1 MDIGRWDAVTRQCEG
16 LAVIE
21 ALASQHVLHICT
33 CYMSE
38 YPTCSYIKF
47 VLHCNL
53 YYFDIEYSIFLIR
66 YLHIE
71 SFEFSAHSRE
81 HLQLCDAG
89 MVFYVAVTVGHPS
102 HHVETKEPPW
112 EVVSLTTSIMFHAF
126 SIQTSWE
133 TFGDSGRDTSGIP
146 SNCSGFQST
155 SRLDP
160 AIWKISLHFRY
171 SGSQTL
177 EEY

>member
-38 YPTCSYIKF
+38 YPKCSYIKF

-53 YYFDIEYSIFLIR
+53 YHFDIEYSIFLIR

-71 SFEFSAHSRE
+71 LFEFSAHSRE

-89 MVFYVAVTVGHPS
+89 MVFYVAVTVGLPKPTCRDEGTS
-102 HHVETKEPPW
+102 MGGCFPDNINHV
-112 EVVSLTTSIMFHAF
+112 S
-126 SIQTSWE
+126 
-133 TFGDSGRDTSGIP
+133 
-146 SNCSGFQST
+146 
-155 SRLDP
+155 
-160 AIWKISLHFRY
+160 
-171 SGSQTL
+171 
-177 EEY
+177 